1 MILHFTT
8 LENFG
13 QFIKTVNGGYYANVS
28 TLTVKGNFRPEEIQ
42 LAQQILNA
50 TLHNIR

>member
-1 MILHFTT
+1 MTLHFTT

-13 QFIKTVNGGYYANVS
+13 QFIKTINGGYHANVAN
-28 TLTVKGNFRPEEIQ
+28 LTIKGDFRPEELQ

-50 TLHNIR
+50 TLQIRN